1 MLLYQLNII
10 NWGLYEP
17 KDFLEILD
25 ILEETIPKNSPSNI
39 LKNSHRRTPYT
50 ILIATLLSFRT
61 KDDITAR
68 VCKELF
74 KIADTPQEM
83 IKIPPQKLEEIVKPT
98 GMYRKKAKSIIEVSK
113 TLIEKFNSKVP
124 NSKKELLSIKGV
136 GDKTSKYRVK

>member
-1 MLLYQLNII
+1 
-10 NWGLYEP
+10 
-17 KDFLEILD
+17 
-25 ILEETIPKNSPSNI
+25 
-39 LKNSHRRTPYT
+39 
-50 ILIATLLSFRT
+50 
-61 KDDITAR
+61 
-68 VCKELF
+68 
-74 KIADTPQEM
+74 M